1 MDPLQER
8 IDAARSLIRAAEREL
23 DAALRSVEVR
33 PRAEKTTISQA
44 VEGAL
49 GRLRAAKESLTA
61 LKTDDSPDE
70 DENAE
75 GLEGSAGAEA
85 SEAPAKGSAG

>member
-1 MDPLQER
+1 MDDPVRER
-8 IDAARSLIRAAEREL
+8 LDAAKNLIRAAEREL

-49 GRLRAAKESLTA
+49 GRLRAAKDSLSA
-61 LKTDDSPDE
+61 LKDDDDDDE
-70 DENAE
+70 DPETPETPE
-75 GLEGSAGAEA
+75 GPEGPEG
-85 SEAPAKGSAG
+85 